1 MTMVS
6 PSRPDAIA
14 TVLIHGLESEDEPL
28 TVWLALPDDPRPYT
42 MNEVGVAEIGQ
53 ALIDSAHR
61 VRPEGRHL
69 EGANHP

>member
-14 TVLIHGLESEDEPL
+14 TVLIHGLDSEDEPL
-28 TVWLALPDDPRPYT
+28 TVWLSLPEDPRPYT
-42 MNEVGVAEIGQ
+42 MSQAGVAEIGQ

-61 VRPEGRHL
+61 VCTDGSS
-69 EGANHP
+69 

>member
-1 MTMVS
+1 
-6 PSRPDAIA
+6 
-14 TVLIHGLESEDEPL
+14 
-28 TVWLALPDDPRPYT
+28 LALPDDPRPYT

-69 EGANHP
+69 EGGANHP